1 MQTFT
6 LRLLILI
13 AVVVSEA
20 FAAPAQVTLQAPA
33 MCMYSSGLSRMIETD
48 ATSIVQASDARKL
61 TGRFLHITDMHPD
74 PHYKPHTSIYK
85 SCHRKN
91 PKKKRDRAGFWGTPF
106 ELVLDE
112 QGGFQF

>member
-6 LRLLILI
+6 AVLILMTV
-13 AVVVSEA
+13 AVSEA

-33 MCMYSSGLSRMIETD
+33 TCMYLSGFPRMIETD
-48 ATSIVQASDARKL
+48 ATSIAQASNTRKL

-74 PHYKPHTSIYK
+74 PHYKPHTSIHK

-112 QGGFQF
+112 RGDFQF